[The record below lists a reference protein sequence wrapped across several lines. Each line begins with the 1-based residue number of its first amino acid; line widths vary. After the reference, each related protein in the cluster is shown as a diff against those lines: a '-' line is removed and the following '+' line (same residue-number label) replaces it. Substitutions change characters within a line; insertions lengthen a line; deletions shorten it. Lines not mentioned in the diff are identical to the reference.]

1 MLNYIFVLT
10 AGVLMG
16 LLLGFICFKKKD
28 ETELSKTIKEFKNSI
43 DEYKIKAEINTKEV
57 QNAILDASKLTKLL
71 TTNQNLKGQFGE
83 DCLEAVLKACYP
95 NENINYIKQ
104 YTTQNEDNK
113 DIRPDFLV
121 KLPNDK
127 SILIDCK
134 LNLEKYIEY
143 KQSGDFATAQTKKQE
158 LIKDLNN
165 TINLL
170 ANKKYISAAN
180 LKQPDFIL
188 MYIPLEPVITLI
200 YTDSDFIGVIK
211 NATNKNIIL
220 VGSSSI
226 LTTIRLT
233 KLIWAQDTQEKNID
247 KIIQIAQK
255 IYNNIAEHSKA
266 LYEMKN
272 VLEENNERFQKE
284 YEKITQNNSLFKNI
298 EELRNFGIQ
307 TLNKRI
313 GKKLDEVKIHDD
325 FLN

>member
-313 GKKLDEVKIHDD
+313 GKKLDEVKIHYD